1 MSLLEKSYPAAQ
13 FRFCPFCGTSGFRE
27 KKVFCHVCSSCGRS
41 FYTNSAAAVV
51 AIITDKDSRVLVT
64 VRKNNPA
71 KGTLDLPGGFV
82 TPGESVE
89 NALIREIKE
98 ELNLDI
104 VSMEYFGSFPNRYL
118 YDKLVYFT
126 TDMVFICKAGDLSKL
141 NAGDDVDSCRF
152 MYVSDISEEEIGLF
166 SIREIIKLY
175 SGTK

>member
-1 MSLLEKSYPAAQ
+1 MSPLKKSYPALQ

-27 KKVFCHVCSSCGRS
+27 EKEFCHICTSCGRS

-51 AIITDKDSRVLVT
+51 AIITDNNKILVT
-64 VRKNNPA
+64 VRKNAPA
-71 KGTLDLPGGFV
+71 KGMLDLPGGFV

-126 TDMVFICKAGDLSKL
+126 TDIVFICKANDISKL

-152 MYVSDISEEEIGLF
+152 VNISDIHEEEIGLF
-166 SIREIIKLY
+166 SIREVIKLY
-175 SGTK
+175 SGKK